1 MFATRASR
9 RLASTELALAPLVFT
24 TEVCG
29 AFTPKIVLCICVDFT
44 FVHVA
49 SFVVVL
55 CSRFTLYADLSVK
68 IRQQSEGHGRV
79 VSGVTLEEKLYTRQ
93 LHLHPSPPAVSPLR
107 STDSQSCLVMS
118 AVNGHTQHTHTHIHN
133 YPRYSSQ
140 T

>member
-9 RLASTELALAPLVFT
+9 RLVSTELTLAPLVFA

-29 AFTPKIVLCICVDFT
+29 AFTPKTVLCICVDFR

-55 CSRFTLYADLSVK
+55 CSRFTLYADVSMK
-68 IRQQSEGHGRV
+68 ITRRSEGDGRV

-107 STDSQSCLVMS
+107 STDKSCLVMP
-118 AVNGHTQHTHTHIHN
+118 AVNGHTQHTHIHN